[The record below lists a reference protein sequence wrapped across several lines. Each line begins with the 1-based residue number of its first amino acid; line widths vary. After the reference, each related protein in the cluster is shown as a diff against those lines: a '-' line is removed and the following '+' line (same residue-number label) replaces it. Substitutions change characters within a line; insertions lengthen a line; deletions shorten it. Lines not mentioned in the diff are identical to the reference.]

1 MSRRIIMVTGGQRSG
16 KSEFAEKTARDLSD
30 NPVYLATSQILD
42 DEMRHRVE
50 IHRSRRGDEW
60 TTVEEPLHLGSI
72 DMTNRVVLVDCV
84 TMWVSNMLHICEGD
98 GQEALKRMKEEFDR
112 FTAHDATYLIVT
124 NEIGLGGTSANKL
137 QRTFTDLQGSINRH
151 IASSADDAYMLISG
165 ISMKIK

>member
-72 DMTNRVVLVDCV
+72 DMTNRVVLVD
-84 TMWVSNMLHICEGD
+84 
-98 GQEALKRMKEEFDR
+98 
-112 FTAHDATYLIVT
+112 
-124 NEIGLGGTSANKL
+124 
-137 QRTFTDLQGSINRH
+137 
-151 IASSADDAYMLISG
+151 
-165 ISMKIK
+165 